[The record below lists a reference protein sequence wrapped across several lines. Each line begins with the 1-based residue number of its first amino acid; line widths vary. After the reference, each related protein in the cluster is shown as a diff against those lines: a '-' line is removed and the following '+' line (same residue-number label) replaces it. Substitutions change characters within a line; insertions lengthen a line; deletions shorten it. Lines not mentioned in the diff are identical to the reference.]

1 MDKITL
7 DMDFGNDLEQN
18 EDIEIPKAEKTKDEK
33 REYLTDLIKEGLGQ
47 CEENAKN
54 LSKLIEDIEPFLGT
68 GITPEIIGVMQYLQG
83 IFESNIPSLL
93 RGNYD
98 ELIPEEMDGHE
109 LEAELLIDLLKSVRK
124 DLLKKIEDK
133 RNK

>member
-98 ELIPEEMDGHE
+98 ELIPEEMDVHE

-124 DLLKKIEDK
+124 ELLKKIEDK

>member
-33 REYLTDLIKEGLGQ
+33 REYLTDLINEGLGQ

-109 LEAELLIDLLKSVRK
+109 LEAGLLIDLLKSVRK
-124 DLLKKIEDK
+124 DLLKKIEGK

>member
-54 LSKLIEDIEPFLGT
+54 LS
-68 GITPEIIGVMQYLQG
+68 
-83 IFESNIPSLL
+83 
-93 RGNYD
+93 
-98 ELIPEEMDGHE
+98 
-109 LEAELLIDLLKSVRK
+109 
-124 DLLKKIEDK
+124 
-133 RNK
+133 

>member
-33 REYLTDLIKEGLGQ
+33 REYLTDLIKEGLSQ

-83 IFESNIPSLL
+83 IFENNIPSLL

-109 LEAELLIDLLKSVRK
+109 LEAGLLIDLLKSVRK

>member
-68 GITPEIIGVMQYLQG
+68 GITPEIIGVMQYL
-83 IFESNIPSLL
+83 
-93 RGNYD
+93 
-98 ELIPEEMDGHE
+98 
-109 LEAELLIDLLKSVRK
+109 
-124 DLLKKIEDK
+124 
-133 RNK
+133 

>member
-109 LEAELLIDLLKSVRK
+109 LEAGLLIDLLKSVRK
-124 DLLKKIEDK
+124 DLLKKIEDE

>member
-109 LEAELLIDLLKSVRK
+109 LEAGLLIDLLKSVRK
-124 DLLKKIEDK
+124 ELLKKIEDK

>member
-124 DLLKKIEDK
+124 ELLKKIEDK

>member
-83 IFESNIPSLL
+83 IFENNIPSLL

-109 LEAELLIDLLKSVRK
+109 LEAGLLIDLLKSVRK

-133 RNK
+133 RSK

>member
-68 GITPEIIGVMQYLQG
+68 GITPEIVGVIQYLQG

-98 ELIPEEMDGHE
+98 ELIPEEMEGHE
-109 LEAELLIDLLKSVRK
+109 LEAGLLIDLLKSVRK
-124 DLLKKIEDK
+124 ELLKKIEDK

>member
-68 GITPEIIGVMQYLQG
+68 GITPEIIGVIQYLQG

-109 LEAELLIDLLKSVRK
+109 LEAGLLIDLLKSVRK
-124 DLLKKIEDK
+124 ELLKKIEDK

>member
-18 EDIEIPKAEKTKDEK
+18 EDIEIPKAEKTKNEK

-83 IFESNIPSLL
+83 IFENNIPSLL

-109 LEAELLIDLLKSVRK
+109 LEAGLLIDLLKSVRK

>member
-54 LSKLIEDIEPFLGT
+54 LSKLIEDIEPFLDT
-68 GITPEIIGVMQYLQG
+68 GITPEMIGVMQYLQG

-109 LEAELLIDLLKSVRK
+109 LEAGLLIDLLKSVRK

>member
-33 REYLTDLIKEGLGQ
+33 KEYLTDLIKEGLGQ

-109 LEAELLIDLLKSVRK
+109 LEAGLLIDLLKSVRK

>member
-18 EDIEIPKAEKTKDEK
+18 EDIEIPKAERTKDEK

-83 IFESNIPSLL
+83 IFENNIPSLL

-109 LEAELLIDLLKSVRK
+109 LEAGLLIDLLKSVRK

>member
-83 IFESNIPSLL
+83 IFENNIPSLL

-109 LEAELLIDLLKSVRK
+109 LEAGLLIDLLKSVRK

>member
-54 LSKLIEDIEPFLGT
+54 LSKLIENIEPFLGT

-124 DLLKKIEDK
+124 ELLKKIEDK

>member
-109 LEAELLIDLLKSVRK
+109 LEAGLLIDLLKSVRK

>member
-1 MDKITL
+1 
-7 DMDFGNDLEQN
+7 
-18 EDIEIPKAEKTKDEK
+18 
-33 REYLTDLIKEGLGQ
+33 
-47 CEENAKN
+47 
-54 LSKLIEDIEPFLGT
+54 
-68 GITPEIIGVMQYLQG
+68 MQYLQG

-124 DLLKKIEDK
+124 ELLKKIEDK

>member
-33 REYLTDLIKEGLGQ
+33 RKYLTDLIKEGLGQ

-109 LEAELLIDLLKSVRK
+109 LEAGLLIDLLKSVRK

>member
-33 REYLTDLIKEGLGQ
+33 REYLTDLIKEGLSQ

-124 DLLKKIEDK
+124 ELLKKIEDK

>member
-109 LEAELLIDLLKSVRK
+109 LEAGLLIDLLKSIRK

>member
-18 EDIEIPKAEKTKDEK
+18 EDIEIPKTEKTKDEK

-109 LEAELLIDLLKSVRK
+109 LEAGLLIDLLKSVRK

>member
-18 EDIEIPKAEKTKDEK
+18 EDTEIPKAEKTKDEK

-83 IFESNIPSLL
+83 IFENNIPSLL

-109 LEAELLIDLLKSVRK
+109 LEAGLLIDLLKSVRK

>member
-47 CEENAKN
+47 CEKNAKN

-109 LEAELLIDLLKSVRK
+109 LEAGLLIDLLKSVRK

>member
-18 EDIEIPKAEKTKDEK
+18 EDIEIPKVEKTEDEK
-33 REYLTDLIKEGLGQ
+33 REYVTDLIKEGLDQ

-54 LSKLIEDIEPFLGT
+54 LSKLIEDMEPFLGA
-68 GITPEIIGVMQYLQG
+68 GITQEIVGVVQYLQG

-98 ELIPEEMDGHE
+98 ELIPEEVVGHE
-109 LEAELLIDLLKSVRK
+109 LEASLLKDLLKGTRK
-124 DLLKKIEDK
+124 ELLKKIEK
-133 RNK
+133 NRNK

>member
-83 IFESNIPSLL
+83 IFENNIPSLL

-98 ELIPEEMDGHE
+98 ELLPEEMDGHE
-109 LEAELLIDLLKSVRK
+109 LEAGLLIDLLKSVRK

>member
-83 IFESNIPSLL
+83 IFENNIPSLL

-109 LEAELLIDLLKSVRK
+109 LEVGLLIDLLKSVRK

>member
-68 GITPEIIGVMQYLQG
+68 GITPEIVGVIQYLQG

-109 LEAELLIDLLKSVRK
+109 LEAGLLIDLLKSVRK
-124 DLLKKIEDK
+124 ELLKKIEDK

>member
-68 GITPEIIGVMQYLQG
+68 GITPEIVGVIQYLQG

-93 RGNYD
+93 RGNYN
-98 ELIPEEMDGHE
+98 ELIPEEMEGHE
-109 LEAELLIDLLKSVRK
+109 LEAGLLIDLLKSVRK
-124 DLLKKIEDK
+124 ELLKKIEDK

>member
-93 RGNYD
+93 RGNYN

-109 LEAELLIDLLKSVRK
+109 LEAGLLIDLLKSVRK

>member
-68 GITPEIIGVMQYLQG
+68 GITPEIIGIMQYLQG

-109 LEAELLIDLLKSVRK
+109 LEAGLLIDLLKSVRK

>member
-18 EDIEIPKAEKTKDEK
+18 GDIEIPKAEKTKDEK

-109 LEAELLIDLLKSVRK
+109 LEAGLLIDLLKSVRK

>member
-68 GITPEIIGVMQYLQG
+68 GITPEIIGVIQYLQG
-83 IFESNIPSLL
+83 IFENNIPSLL

-109 LEAELLIDLLKSVRK
+109 LEAGLLIDLLKSVRK

>member
-18 EDIEIPKAEKTKDEK
+18 EDIEIPKVEKTKDEK

-47 CEENAKN
+47 CEEYAKN

-83 IFESNIPSLL
+83 IFENNIPSLL

-109 LEAELLIDLLKSVRK
+109 LEAGLLIDLLKSVRK

>member
-54 LSKLIEDIEPFLGT
+54 LSKLIEDVEPFLGT

-124 DLLKKIEDK
+124 ELLKKIEDK

>member
-18 EDIEIPKAEKTKDEK
+18 EDIEIPKVEKTKDEK

-83 IFESNIPSLL
+83 IFENNIPSLL

-109 LEAELLIDLLKSVRK
+109 LEAGLLIDLLKSVRK

>member
-54 LSKLIEDIEPFLGT
+54 LSKLIEDIEPFLDT

-109 LEAELLIDLLKSVRK
+109 LEAGLLIDLLKSVRK